1 MYAKAKRTH
10 LQLAYTAKQLKASQ
24 PGSLICAVCLVC
36 YQNLLKVQTDSQV
49 LLSEV
54 LLKFV
59 ISGVWC
65 LHCRCPVW
73 SGYKNSIMQDF

>member
-1 MYAKAKRTH
+1 MEV
-10 LQLAYTAKQLKASQ
+10 S
-24 PGSLICAVCLVC
+24 CAVCLL
-36 YQNLLKVQTDSQV
+36 YYYSLLKVQTDSQV

-54 LLKFV
+54 LLKCV

-73 SGYKNSIMQDF
+73 SGYTNSIICSICCTEHHCASSDSMN